1 MRKSLLIVSAIT
13 MFLLMSIN
21 TAASND
27 YYVAPQEVQAAAI
40 EYGNEYGMGPY
51 ILLAIMRY
59 ESCYIPDVANGN
71 CKGLMQVN
79 DKIHKGRM
87 ERLGVTDIYDVNGN
101 IHVGADYLAE
111 LYESYGDWGIVLG
124 CYHGEKKAV
133 SNGRKGIYSKYTLKI
148 LAYADDLAEQEG
160 ITDGQE

>member
-1 MRKSLLIVSAIT
+1 MRKSLLIVSAIIL
-13 MFLLMSIN
+13 FLCTGSK
-21 TAASND
+21 AAAID
-27 YYVAPQEVQAAAI
+27 YVPPEEVQAAAI
-40 EYGNEYGMGPY
+40 QYGDEYGMGPY

-79 DKIHKGRM
+79 DKVHKSRM
-87 ERLGVTDIYDVNGN
+87 ERLGITDIYDIDSN

-133 SNGRKGIYSKYTLKI
+133 SNGREGIYSKYTLKI

-160 ITDGQE
+160 ITDGKE